1 MLLRLRPLCTLGL
14 RPFSSFFR
22 GRMALPDRA
31 AYPTQPRPLQNQITE
46 LLRKTPAAPAESDV
60 LAVIVPDSNLLQ
72 GGAVAADVF
81 NRLAGHTFD
90 TVILISPSHTGAFR
104 RLTICSVD
112 TYHTPLGILDV
123 DDQVRNELCDE
134 DDDIFLDDRG
144 HFQNQG
150 IDVQLPFL
158 QTLLP
163 PFSVVPIVMGDET
176 PGLCRELGHA
186 VGEVMYSRRTLVVA
200 SADVLEADAEH
211 LERFKT
217 LFEAS
222 EVDSLMALL
231 NSERVHMIGKGAVL
245 ATLIAARHRKAN
257 HFDIVRLEPPQD
269 GNPGFVGAVLSRG

>member
-1 MLLRLRPLCTLGL
+1 MTLL
-14 RPFSSFFR
+14 
-22 GRMALPDRA
+22 DRA
-31 AYPTQPRPLQNQITE
+31 AYPTQPRPLQNQITD
-46 LLRKTPAAPAESDV
+46 LLRKAPAESAEGDV

-72 GGAVAADVF
+72 GGTVAAEVF

-112 TYHTPLGILDV
+112 TYHTPLGTLDV
-123 DDQVRNELCDE
+123 DDRVRNELCDE
-134 DDDIFLDDRG
+134 DDDIFLDNQG

-186 VGEVMYSRRTLVVA
+186 VGEVMYNRRTLVVA
-200 SADVLEADAEH
+200 SADLLEAGGEH
-211 LERFKT
+211 LEQFKA

-222 EVDSLMALL
+222 EVDRLMGLL
-231 NSERVHMIGKGAVL
+231 NSERVRMVGKGAVL
-245 ATLIAARHRKAN
+245 ATLIAALHRKADRL
-257 HFDIVRLEPPQD
+257 DIVRLEPPQD